1 MFFWQGQWMVFFQ
14 VATEHLENAFVR
26 AAVTNEAGM
35 TTPGTVGEGDGR
47 YNAWLTC
54 ISVLPTTVLVY

>member
-1 MFFWQGQWMVFFQ
+1 MVFFQ

-47 YNAWLTC
+47 YNAWVTC
-54 ISVLPTTVLVY
+54 ISVLPTTVLGY